1 MMYFPDM
8 LACLMLFGF
17 IRVGQKLIFD
27 PQGLQ
32 EKKVEETITKNSAGR
47 LRKNPSAKN

>member
-32 EKKVEETITKNSAGR
+32 EKIEVEKITKRAG
-47 LRKNPSAKN
+47 LEG